1 MKQRTDRPQFRAP
14 PGRDTTLLKY
24 FREITSHPLLTEEE
38 ELRAAQRIVELEHA
52 EWRTCLGYLP
62 AAAQAAPLLRARFS
76 DLRFRLRFIGRTHR
90 YFRERRGKLTAAQVE
105 RYERSVAAIAP
116 RLRRADQD
124 RDVLDTLERWIR
136 ENGGR
141 NGNGHGLPALR
152 MTGRLRATQDTLRH
166 VSRRSIDARNRFV
179 SANLRLVIS
188 IAKRSSR
195 GTLPLDDLI
204 QEGNLGLIKAVQRY
218 DPDMGYRFSTYAS
231 WWIRHSISRA
241 LADKSRTVRLPVH
254 LVESHKRLERVRSS
268 FRSRGGRNPTEEEL
282 ADEMGIPLARL
293 RKLERHSTDPSFS
306 LDRPISDTNPY
317 PHIDFV
323 TDEEA
328 VSPLEEV
335 ARKDWRVE
343 IQNILEQLPDIEAQI
358 VAWRYGVCRRPE
370 RTLKQIGDHFSLS
383 RERIRQ
389 LQQQALCRIR
399 ENMKGL
405 Y

>member
-1 MKQRTDRPQFRAP
+1 MKKGSDSHLFKAP
-14 PGRDTTLLKY
+14 SGRDTTLLKY
-24 FREITSHPLLTEEE
+24 FREITDHPLLTEREE
-38 ELRAAQRIVELEHA
+38 QRCARRIVELEHA

-62 AAAQAAPLLRARFS
+62 AAALAAPLLRARFS
-76 DLRFRLRFIGRTHR
+76 DLRFQLRFIGRTHR
-90 YFRERRGKLTAAQVE
+90 YFRERRGKLTASQVE
-105 RYERSVAAIAP
+105 RYDRSVAAIAP
-116 RLRRADQD
+116 RLKRADQD
-124 RDVLDTLERWIR
+124 RVVLDTLERWIAQA
-136 ENGGR
+136 GR
-141 NGNGHGLPALR
+141 GDGEGGLPHLR
-152 MTGRLRATQDTLRH
+152 MTGRLKATQDALQR
-166 VSRRSIDARNRFV
+166 VSRRSIAERNRFV

-188 IAKRSSR
+188 IAKRSGR
-195 GTLPLDDLI
+195 GTLPLADLI

-218 DPDMGYRFSTYAS
+218 DPELGYRFSTYAS

-254 LVESHKRLERVRSS
+254 LVESHKRLERVRSM

-282 ADEMGIPLARL
+282 ARELGMPLSRL
-293 RKLERHSTDPSFS
+293 RKLQRHSTDPSFS

-323 TDEEA
+323 TDEDA
-328 VSPLEEV
+328 VTPLDEV
-335 ARKDWRVE
+335 AQRDWRLE
-343 IQNILEQLPDIEAQI
+343 IQHILDTLPDIEAQI

-389 LQQQALCRIR
+389 LQQQALVRIR